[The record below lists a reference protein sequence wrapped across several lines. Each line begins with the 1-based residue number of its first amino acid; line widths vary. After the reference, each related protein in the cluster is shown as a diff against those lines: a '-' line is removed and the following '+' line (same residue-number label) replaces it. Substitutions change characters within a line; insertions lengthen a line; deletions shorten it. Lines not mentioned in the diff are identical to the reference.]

1 MILEVYI
8 VLFLTGIYFLKLG
21 IIDRK
26 AEIFSFMFSF
36 ILFGITAFSSFSL
49 QIYSAELITLLYPV
63 LFGLFFLLAIISF
76 VLVLLSALGKLPE
89 GRIDYDN
96 GRRT

>member
-1 MILEVYI
+1 
-8 VLFLTGIYFLKLG
+8 
-21 IIDRK
+21 
-26 AEIFSFMFSF
+26 
-36 ILFGITAFSSFSL
+36 
-49 QIYSAELITLLYPV
+49 
-63 LFGLFFLLAIISF
+63 